1 MPHPARPSLTLAI
14 DVGDHHALAAAFA
27 EAEMPPLT
35 IGAAHA
41 ATSAAL
47 RILVP
52 ADATSVKIEDD
63 VQWRVSSVLGGARCL
78 LAKHR
83 ADGCG
88 DVWVLGYR
96 PLSAQRHVRVGGFAP
111 VDTATEVAA

>member
-14 DVGDHHALAAAFA
+14 DVPDHHALAAAFA

-35 IGAAHA
+35 IEEAQRL
-41 ATSAAL
+41 AAL
-47 RILVP
+47 RILIP

-63 VQWRVSSVLGGARCL
+63 VQWCVSSVLGGARCL

-88 DVWVLGYR
+88 DVWVMDYR

-111 VDTATEVAA
+111 VETATEVAA

>member
-1 MPHPARPSLTLAI
+1 MPPAPAPSLTLAL
-14 DVGDHHALAAAFA
+14 DVPDHHALAAAFA

-35 IGAAHA
+35 VEEARRL
-41 ATSAAL
+41 AAL

-52 ADATSVKIEDD
+52 ADAGSAAIETT
-63 VQWRVSSVLGGARCL
+63 VQWAASAVLGGARCL

-88 DVWVLGYR
+88 DVWVMDYR

-111 VDTATEVAA
+111 VETATEVAA